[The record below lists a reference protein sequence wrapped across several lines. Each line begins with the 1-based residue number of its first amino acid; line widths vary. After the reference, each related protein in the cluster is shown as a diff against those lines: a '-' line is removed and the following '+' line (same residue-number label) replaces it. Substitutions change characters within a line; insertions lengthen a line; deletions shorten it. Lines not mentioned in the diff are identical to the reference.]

1 MDTLLSV
8 IIPVYNVEKT
18 LERCINSV
26 INQTYTNLE
35 IILVNDGSTDNSLQ
49 ICEKFKYKDP
59 RIKIVNKENGGLS
72 SARNAGLDIMTGK
85 YVAFLDSDDYIDESM
100 YEDLLSCIDKYDVDT
115 ALCSTQRVLSDGTVI
130 PILESIENH
139 LFCNDEVIKDFLLGM
154 FYNHDKISDKDYQ
167 YEMAV
172 WRALYTADIIRKNNI
187 RYISEREIVSE
198 DILFDLDYFRYSK
211 KVYYLNKHYHY
222 YCDNSS
228 SLTASYKDDSI
239 NRLFSLYNAIK
250 NKFKLLDINNPYY
263 ADHLLLTRIRDLV
276 HLCIFRNADLKSLL
290 NEINTSDL
298 VKKIYDSYP
307 FKNLSFKQRVFYSFI
322 RLNNSHLV
330 SFLVK
335 LNSKR
340 G

>member
-49 ICEKFKYKDP
+49 ICEKFKYSKTP
-59 RIKIVNKENGGLS
+59 RIKIVNKENGGLRS
-72 SARNAGLDIMTGK
+72 VRNAGLDIMTGK

-167 YEMAV
+167 YVKWLFGEH
-172 WRALYTADIIRKNNI
+172 
-187 RYISEREIVSE
+187 YIQL
-198 DILFDLDYFRYSK
+198 ILFVKIIFVIYQK
-211 KVYYLNKHYHY
+211 E
-222 YCDNSS
+222 
-228 SLTASYKDDSI
+228 
-239 NRLFSLYNAIK
+239 
-250 NKFKLLDINNPYY
+250 KLCLK
-263 ADHLLLTRIRDLV
+263 
-276 HLCIFRNADLKSLL
+276 IF
-290 NEINTSDL
+290 
-298 VKKIYDSYP
+298 
-307 FKNLSFKQRVFYSFI
+307 
-322 RLNNSHLV
+322 
-330 SFLVK
+330 FLI
-335 LNSKR
+335 
-340 G
+340 